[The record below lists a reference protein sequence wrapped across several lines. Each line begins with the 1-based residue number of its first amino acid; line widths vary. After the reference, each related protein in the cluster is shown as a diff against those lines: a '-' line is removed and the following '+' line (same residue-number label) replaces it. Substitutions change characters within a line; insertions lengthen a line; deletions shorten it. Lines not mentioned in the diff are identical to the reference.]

1 MGVHTAGLFIET
13 GRVAGTLIADPT
25 VAAMWSEPA
34 VLPGYTVG
42 GLAAHLGR
50 AVTTVET
57 YLDRDPP
64 GSETPP
70 VEASQY
76 FFAAL
81 KDHDPITSDL
91 HTGIRQ
97 RAAVLAADGP
107 AAVEAHIAETL
118 ERLARHDLS
127 STRRL
132 AVFDSMAMQLS
143 EYLKTRIVELAVHS
157 SDLARS
163 VSLAEPAISEEAWRV
178 VADVSIGVALLRHG
192 PRLVALGLTRSDA
205 FPTPK
210 PF

>member
-1 MGVHTAGLFIET
+1 
-13 GRVAGTLIADPT
+13 
-25 VAAMWSEPA
+25 MWEKPA

-50 AVTTVET
+50 AVTTVGT
-57 YLDRDPP
+57 YLEGEPP
-64 GSETPP
+64 GSEAKE
-70 VEASQY
+70 VDASQY
-76 FFAAL
+76 FLTAL
-81 KDHDPITSDL
+81 KDHDPISSHL

-97 RAAVLAADGP
+97 RAAAIAADGP
-107 AAVEAHIAETL
+107 AAVGAHIEAAL
-118 ERLARHDLS
+118 DRLSRSDLG

-132 AVFDSMAMQLS
+132 AVFDGMAMYLS

-163 VSLAEPAISEEAWRV
+163 VSLAEPAIAENAWQV
-178 VADVSIGVALLRHG
+178 AADVSIDVARLRHG
-192 PRLVALGLTRSDA
+192 SRLMALGLIRSDA